1 MQTKFATLVDYMIAY
16 NKEIRDSFPLSA
28 YHEMSDIEFVEEF
41 CTINCNVGRS
51 VGKSTYI
58 GRRAGINDLVI
69 VPGHYA
75 KRSGLATIMTASEV
89 SRIPETCRG
98 RPSKPKYVNI
108 YVDEPR
114 LCEQYLSRKHMY
126 NILVC
131 SKLQT
136 FILLGTP

>member
-28 YHEMSDIEFVEEF
+28 YHEMSDVQFVKEL
-41 CTINCNVGRS
+41 CTINCNVGRR

-58 GRRAGINDLVI
+58 DRRAGINDLVI
-69 VPGHYA
+69 VPGHSA
-75 KRSGLATIMTASEV
+75 KRSGLATVMTASEV
-89 SRIPETCRG
+89 SRLFDTYRG
-98 RPSKPKYVNI
+98 RTQPKYVNI

-114 LCEQYLSRKHMY
+114 LCEQYLSREHMY